1 MARPKKAT
9 VDYFPHTVKHKKT
22 MHIIRNRFGNDGYT
36 FWFVLLEILGNT
48 ENHYYDCRNALSWEF
63 LVAETRVSADI
74 CTGILDL
81 LAKLDAIDAKLW
93 SIKVIWC
100 QNLVNGI
107 GAVYIKRKAEIP
119 QAPLYL
125 LQTPDTVEHPV
136 AEIPHTEVSGSGNR
150 QSKVEESKVN
160 KKHAA
165 FCVFWNLCPPR
176 HGQKRLKPEA
186 KTYWMKHITNGK
198 AEKVIIGTRNYA
210 NSKDVKAGIGIR
222 DPIRILKNDF
232 YMQWQASEEESTG
245 KSSSTKVPKK
255 SLDEITAERDKKEGI
270 KC

>member
-93 SIKVIWC
+93 LIKVIWC
-100 QNLVNGI
+100 QNLLNGI
-107 GAVYIKRKAEIP
+107 AAVYIKRKAATP

-125 LQTPDTVEHPV
+125 LQTPDTVKHPV
-136 AEIPHTEVSGSGNR
+136 AETADTEVSGSGNR
-150 QSKVEESKVN
+150 PSNVEASKVN
-160 KKHAA
+160 KKPSAC
-165 FCVFWNLCPPR
+165 CVF
-176 HGQKRLKPEA
+176 
-186 KTYWMKHITNGK
+186 
-198 AEKVIIGTRNYA
+198 
-210 NSKDVKAGIGIR
+210 
-222 DPIRILKNDF
+222 
-232 YMQWQASEEESTG
+232 G
-245 KSSSTKVPKK
+245 KSCHRS
-255 SLDEITAERDKKEGI
+255 DW
-270 KC
+270 